1 MNPRDD
7 FFYQAVVY
15 AKEKNYS
22 AARAMLRNLLFQYPD
37 DIEGLLLYSIVSE
50 NRTTSIR
57 ALKEILKLDPD
68 HEIAFT
74 RLTKL
79 KHAPPSSIPS
89 PTVPLPAYSI
99 PSPNP
104 SPSVKPAPAP
114 QPEAPEQMIS
124 RKRLEPSKTIEPR
137 EDLIRERRRKK
148 GGVLDSVLIG
158 LLVIACLCSSLA
170 AMQTIY
176 IFLTSNP

>member
-7 FFYQAVVY
+7 FFYQAVIY

-68 HEIAFT
+68 HEIAFAK
-74 RLTKL
+74 LTKL

-89 PTVPLPAYSI
+89 PTVPLPAYPI
-99 PSPNP
+99 P

-124 RKRLEPSKTIEPR
+124 RKKLEPSKTIEPR

-158 LLVIACLCSSLA
+158 LLVIACMCASLA
-170 AMQTIY
+170 AMQAIY
-176 IFLTSNP
+176 IFVISNP